1 MMFCWYALI
10 SAVKVMVSLKSAS
23 CMISC
28 WVRLWSGPK
37 PAECSAVDR
46 CITEQTEVRSS
57 SIHSEASSRFANP
70 SS

>member
-1 MMFCWYALI
+1 MIF
-10 SAVKVMVSLKSAS
+10 SLESAS

-28 WVRLWSGPK
+28 CVKLCIGPK
-37 PAECSAVDR
+37 PDECSAVDR
-46 CITEQTEVRSS
+46 CMIEEMEAWSS